1 MKQDTGIGA
10 LAEKLRIRRIPFGWI
25 VIAVLLI
32 VLAIIPFA
40 LKGEPYYVHIFI
52 TIFLWAYLA
61 TAWGLVGQ
69 SGQLSFGHAAFMGL
83 GAYTTGILFGQYGI
97 TPWLGMWLGV
107 VIATLSGLIIGY
119 PSLRLRGVY
128 FALATCAF
136 AFIIQLFARSTVWL
150 GPVYIGA
157 GAFLSLPLADGGHC
171 PAVFQFGTKTPYYF
185 IALVMLAGA
194 VSLSYLLNRLRIG
207 YYWRAMR
214 SDPDAAESL
223 GINVGKY
230 RLMTFLLSCALTAI
244 GGTFHIQY
252 TRFINPVYALDVSQ
266 SIQIAMIGIVGGWQT
281 VFGPMIGAFIIIPIA
296 ELLRLH
302 LGGLPALSPIIY
314 GIALM
319 LFILFMPK
327 GLNTPVMRFLRWLEA
342 KLWRPPESDNDELRR

>member
-1 MKQDTGIGA
+1 MERSTKIGA
-10 LAEKLRIRRIPFGWI
+10 LAERLRRRRIPFGWI

-40 LKGEPYYVHIFI
+40 LKGEPYYVHICV

-83 GAYTTGILFGQYGI
+83 GAYTTGILFGQFGVN
-97 TPWLGMWLGV
+97 PWLGMWLGV
-107 VIATLSGLIIGY
+107 AIATVGGFIIGY

-128 FALATCAF
+128 FALATFAF
-136 AFIIQLFARSTVWL
+136 AFILQMFVRSTLNL
-150 GPVYIGA
+150 GPVYLGA

-194 VSLSYLLNRLRIG
+194 VSLSYLLNRLRVG
-207 YYWRAMR
+207 YYWKAMR

-223 GINVGKY
+223 GINVGRY

-244 GGTFHIQY
+244 GGSFYAQY
-252 TRFINPVYALDVSQ
+252 FFFISPDRVLDISLSIEIAL
-266 SIQIAMIGIVGGWQT
+266 IGVVGG
-281 VFGPMIGAFIIIPIA
+281 
-296 ELLRLH
+296 
-302 LGGLPALSPIIY
+302 
-314 GIALM
+314 
-319 LFILFMPK
+319 
-327 GLNTPVMRFLRWLEA
+327 
-342 KLWRPPESDNDELRR
+342 